1 MTNKISVLILCVII
15 TCSLSYGDANEA
27 AQQVDLTRPNVDP
40 VMKADPNVVRL
51 FIVGDSTVKN
61 CRSNRD
67 GWGDYMAPHFDQD
80 RIEVLNWARSGRSS
94 RSFIGEGRW
103 SKVLSQMKAGDFV
116 MVQFGHNDQKPLTY
130 DRGSLGGI
138 GEETQEVIS
147 EKDQQKKVVH
157 TYGWYLRQYVK
168 DVKAK
173 GATLIFVSPVP
184 RNRWHEDGRFRN
196 VLREHSMWM
205 KQVAEQGGAYFL
217 DLNAILAKHYDE
229 MGKDKVG
236 ELYFNTGD
244 GTHTGLVGAQRNALA
259 VIEGLRG
266 LNGCKLVGYLKS
278 DIPVEGHTCKT
289 GDR

>member
-1 MTNKISVLILCVII
+1 MPNKTSVLILCVLMIGFV
-15 TCSLSYGDANEA
+15 SYGDANEA

-40 VMKADPNVVRL
+40 VMKAEPNMVRL

-67 GWGDYMAPHFDQD
+67 GWGDYMSPYFNQD

-103 SKVLSQMKAGDFV
+103 AKVLAQMKAGDFV
-116 MVQFGHNDQKPLTY
+116 MAQFGHNDQKPIAS
-130 DRGSLGGI
+130 DRGSLTGI

-147 EKDQQKKVVH
+147 ENDQKKKVVH

-184 RNRWHEDGRFRN
+184 RNRWDKEGKFRN
-196 VLREHSMWM
+196 VMREHAMWM
-205 KQVAEQGGAYFL
+205 KQVAENEGLYFL

-229 MGKDKVG
+229 LGREKVT
-236 ELYFNTGD
+236 EDYFNTGD
-244 GTHTGLVGAQRNALA
+244 GTHTGLAGSKRNAQA
-259 VIEGLRG
+259 VIEGLKG
-266 LNGCKLVGYLKS
+266 LSGCKLLEYLKS
-278 DIPVEGHTCKT
+278 DSKGHCCGSK
-289 GDR
+289 G